1 MNEKVTLQLMTRALC
16 HEFYRDFEND
26 PDIFMDM
33 SLFKPYRY
41 DPEQVDRY
49 FAARQGADRVTLA
62 VIVRGRPVG
71 EVQLKRIDR
80 EKGQCELSIHMQNDS
95 VKGKGYGTQAERL
108 ALEYAFDVL
117 GMRAVNADAV
127 LKNRRSQHILEK
139 VGFRYIGEDETF
151 KYYRF
156 ERETA
161 R

>member
-1 MNEKVTLQLMTRALC
+1 MSEKVTLQLMTRELC
-16 HEFYRDFEND
+16 HEFYQDFEND

-33 SLFKPYRY
+33 SLFRPYQY
-41 DPEQVDRY
+41 HAEQVDR
-49 FAARQGADRVTLA
+49 FFDAKQSADRVMLA
-62 VIVRGRPVG
+62 VMVNGRPIG
-71 EVQLKRIDR
+71 EVQLKRIDW

-95 VKGKGYGTQAERL
+95 VKGKGYGTQAEQL

-117 GMRAVNADAV
+117 ELQTVNADSV
-127 LKNRRSQHILEK
+127 QKNRRSQHILEK
-139 VGFRYIGEDETF
+139 VGFRYVGEDETF

>member
-1 MNEKVTLQLMTRALC
+1 MTEKVTLQPMTRALC

-49 FAARQGADRVTLA
+49 FAARQGADRVL
-62 VIVRGRPVG
+62 
-71 EVQLKRIDR
+71 
-80 EKGQCELSIHMQNDS
+80 
-95 VKGKGYGTQAERL
+95 
-108 ALEYAFDVL
+108 
-117 GMRAVNADAV
+117 RAVNADAV